1 MAGFQPKRKYDE
13 VVQLAA
19 MRTDKLNYSGL
30 NLNQYGVASP

>member
-1 MAGFQPKRKYDE
+1 M
-13 VVQLAA
+13 VQLAA